1 MRCRA
6 ALLSAWLLLAA
17 NGQPGAPPRLNYG
30 NLAGGGGEQI
40 QTPSTEPPEPGEQYP
55 ASMAEGER
63 PSTPEGAR
71 RRAAARRGGPDWRL
85 TVDAS
90 VVADSNVTNSTD
102 AKSVDLSL
110 GGVILP
116 VPLDPSLR
124 EHGGVGVGMSASLRG
139 RVPVAPG
146 ISAAIDAEGFVLEQQ
161 GDRADDASALI
172 AVGVEVQASGGAT
185 FLVQATGFDRR
196 YAGISAM
203 RGAGLRARYRQPMG
217 EGEALSLFVDAR
229 VFDSDYGDDF
239 GGTEAGLYLTYE
251 TVIDPTLSG
260 SAGVYVR
267 ASWLGADAYSSR
279 EIGINGG
286 LSHYLSAYLIGGVT
300 AGLGRVEYEG
310 PILLLSPDARADWR
324 AYGSLYLATRRPI
337 LVGLTP
343 SLTYTYNRTS
353 SSIEFFRADR
363 HRLRFGLS
371 RTF

>member
-6 ALLSAWLLLAA
+6 ALSGAWLLLAA
-17 NGQPGAPPRLNYG
+17 NAQPGAPAQVNDRDT
-30 NLAGGGGEQI
+30 AGGGEQI
-40 QTPSTEPPEPGEQYP
+40 QAPSTEPPEPGEQYP
-55 ASMAEGER
+55 ASLAEGER
-63 PSTPEGAR
+63 TTTPEGAR
-71 RRAAARRGGPDWRL
+71 QRAARRGGPDWRL

-110 GGVILP
+110 GGVVLP

-139 RVPVAPG
+139 RVPLAPG
-146 ISAAIDAEGFVLEQQ
+146 VAAAIDAEGFVLEQQ
-161 GDRADDASALI
+161 GGRADDASALI
-172 AVGVEVQASGGAT
+172 AAGVEVQAQGGAT
-185 FLVQATGFDRR
+185 FLLQATGFDRR
-196 YAGISAM
+196 YAGVSAM
-203 RGAGLRARYRQPMG
+203 RGAGLRARYRQPLG

-229 VFDSDYGDDF
+229 FFDSDYGEDF

-279 EIGINGG
+279 EIGIHGG
-286 LSHYLSAYLIGGVT
+286 LSHYLTADLIGGIT

-324 AYGSLYLATRRPI
+324 AYGSLYVATRRPF

-371 RTF
+371 RSF